1 MAEPVDLAAFVR
13 GLSERELRVFA
24 ERNEEGS
31 REAILAREELARR
44 APPGIA
50 QEAPRRRPGWA
61 LLLLC
66 CMLFAAAGALAWRLG
81 WT

>member
-1 MAEPVDLAAFVR
+1 MDEPVDLAAFVR

-24 ERNEEGS
+24 ERNEESS

-44 APPGIA
+44 TPPGTV
-50 QEAPRRRPGWA
+50 QEEPRRRPGWA

-66 CMLFAAAGALAWRLG
+66 CVLFAFVGALAWRLG